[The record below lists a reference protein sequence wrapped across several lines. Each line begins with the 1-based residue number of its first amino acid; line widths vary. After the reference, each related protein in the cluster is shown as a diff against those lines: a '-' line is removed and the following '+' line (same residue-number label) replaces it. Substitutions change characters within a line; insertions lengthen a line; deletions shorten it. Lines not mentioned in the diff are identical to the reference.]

1 MDPEPE
7 MTAVLERQLS
17 RAGGS
22 TAVSET
28 GGRPSVESTRS
39 GLPVMAEAAGEMSDV
54 ERREMD
60 QALAASR
67 QEQDV
72 NMDAPTAGNF
82 GASTGASGQDDE
94 LERALAESRRQVEVD
109 ERRRRE
115 SMNFSSSDAVGAG
128 SSAGGLALAPALP
141 IRRET
146 DRLTSQMQG
155 MDLMSDDGAQGSTQR
170 PLEPIRTG
178 TNNPFASANSVPA
191 SPMNSNYPRTSTNPF
206 ENPSYESNGPAGS
219 SHTSY
224 APPAGPPPGWQ
235 SSSQPPSANPFLQP
249 QHGDAPPPVAPK
261 PARPNDS
268 GMNHGAGI
276 LTHQLGLTQ
285 SRQDGDAS
293 SNAKRY
299 DMVILVDDSGSM
311 AGGRW
316 RETRM
321 ALMEVA
327 EQAAGLDSDG
337 IDVHFINDSAVGE
350 GLRVSLGDCP
360 GLGLDLWADRRSD
373 CILERSRGRCVVC
386 AGKARRSDTVSGV
399 GLRPL
404 RKETDSHY

>member
-1 MDPEPE
+1 

-17 RAGGS
+17 QAGGS
-22 TAVSET
+22 TAASVT

-39 GLPVMAEAAGEMSDV
+39 GLPVMAETAGEMSDV
-54 ERREMD
+54 ERREME

-67 QEQDV
+67 EEQDV
-72 NMDAPTAGNF
+72 NMDASTSGNS
-82 GASTGASGQDDE
+82 GGGLNGQDDE

-115 SMNFSSSDAVGAG
+115 SMNFSASDGTMG
-128 SSAGGLALAPALP
+128 SGSNADGLALAPALP
-141 IRRET
+141 VRRDT

-155 MDLMSDDGAQGSTQR
+155 MDLMGNDDGVQGSSQR

-191 SPMNSNYPRTSTNPF
+191 SPMNSNHPRMSTNPF

-235 SSSQPPSANPFLQP
+235 TPSQPSSANPFLQP
-249 QHGDAPPPVAPK
+249 QQRDVPPPVAPK
-261 PARPNDS
+261 PVRSNGP
-268 GMNHGAGI
+268 GTTHGAGI

-285 SRQDGDAS
+285 SRQNGDTS
-293 SNAKRY
+293 SDAKRY
-299 DMVILVDDSGSM
+299 DMVIIVDDSGSM

-327 EQAAGLDSDG
+327 EQAASLDSDG

-350 GLRVSLGDCP
+350 GLRVSRGDRF
-360 GLGLDLWADRRSD
+360 GLY
-373 CILERSRGRCVVC
+373 I
-386 AGKARRSDTVSGV
+386 
-399 GLRPL
+399 RPL
-404 RKETDSHY
+404 SLLIEINLFQSGREVDALFARVKPGAQTP

>member
-1 MDPEPE
+1 

-22 TAVSET
+22 TAASVT

-39 GLPVMAEAAGEMSDV
+39 GLPVMAETAGEMSDV
-54 ERREMD
+54 ERREME

-67 QEQDV
+67 EEQDV
-72 NMDAPTAGNF
+72 NMDASTSGNS
-82 GASTGASGQDDE
+82 GGGLNGQDDE

-115 SMNFSSSDAVGAG
+115 SMNFSASDGTMG
-128 SSAGGLALAPALP
+128 SGSNADGLALAPALP
-141 IRRET
+141 VRRDT

-155 MDLMSDDGAQGSTQR
+155 MDLMGNDDGVQGSSQR

-191 SPMNSNYPRTSTNPF
+191 SPMNSNHPRMSTNPF

-235 SSSQPPSANPFLQP
+235 TPSQPSSANPFLQP
-249 QHGDAPPPVAPK
+249 QQRDVPPPVAPK
-261 PARPNDS
+261 PVRSNGP
-268 GMNHGAGI
+268 GTTHGAGI

-285 SRQDGDAS
+285 SRQNGDTS
-293 SNAKRY
+293 SDAKRY
-299 DMVILVDDSGSM
+299 DMVIIVDDSGSM

-327 EQAAGLDSDG
+327 EQAASLDSDG

-350 GLRVSLGDCP
+350 GLRVSRGDRF
-360 GLGLDLWADRRSD
+360 GLY
-373 CILERSRGRCVVC
+373 I
-386 AGKARRSDTVSGV
+386 
-399 GLRPL
+399 RPL
-404 RKETDSHY
+404 SLLIEINLFQSGREVDALFARVKPGAQTP

>member
-1 MDPEPE
+1 M
-7 MTAVLERQLS
+7 
-17 RAGGS
+17 
-22 TAVSET
+22 
-28 GGRPSVESTRS
+28 ESTRS
-39 GLPVMAEAAGEMSDV
+39 GLPVMAETAGEMSDV
-54 ERREMD
+54 ERREME

-67 QEQDV
+67 EEQDV
-72 NMDAPTAGNF
+72 NMDGSTSGNS
-82 GASTGASGQDDE
+82 GGGVNGQDDE

-115 SMNFSSSDAVGAG
+115 SMNFSASDGTMG
-128 SSAGGLALAPALP
+128 SGSNADGLALAPALP
-141 IRRET
+141 VRRDT

-155 MDLMSDDGAQGSTQR
+155 MDLMGNDDGVQGSSQR

-191 SPMNSNYPRTSTNPF
+191 SPMNSNHPRMSTNPF

-235 SSSQPPSANPFLQP
+235 TPSQPSSANPFLQP
-249 QHGDAPPPVAPK
+249 QQRDVPPPVAPK
-261 PARPNDS
+261 PVRSNGP
-268 GMNHGAGI
+268 GTTHGAGI

-285 SRQDGDAS
+285 SRQNGDTS
-293 SNAKRY
+293 SDAKRY
-299 DMVILVDDSGSM
+299 DMVIIVDDSGSM

-327 EQAAGLDSDG
+327 EQAASLDSDG

-350 GLRVSLGDCP
+350 GLRVSRGDRFGLYIRP
-360 GLGLDLWADRRSD
+360 LGLLIEINLFQSGQEVDALF
-373 CILERSRGRCVVC
+373 
-386 AGKARRSDTVSGV
+386 ARVKPGAQT
-399 GLRPL
+399 P
-404 RKETDSHY
+404 

>member
-1 MDPEPE
+1 
-7 MTAVLERQLS
+7 
-17 RAGGS
+17 
-22 TAVSET
+22 
-28 GGRPSVESTRS
+28 VESTRS
-39 GLPVMAEAAGEMSDV
+39 GLPVMAEGVGEMSDV
-54 ERREMD
+54 ERREME

-67 QEQDV
+67 EERDV
-72 NMDAPTAGNF
+72 NMDASTAGNPGP
-82 GASTGASGQDDE
+82 GANGQDDE

-115 SMNFSSSDAVGAG
+115 SMNFSASDAVG
-128 SSAGGLALAPALP
+128 SSVGGMALAPALP
-141 IRRET
+141 VRRDT
-146 DRLTSQMQG
+146 DRLTNQMQG
-155 MDLMSDDGAQGSTQR
+155 MDLMGSDDGVQASSQR

-191 SPMNSNYPRTSTNPF
+191 SPMNSNYPRTASNPF

-235 SSSQPPSANPFLQP
+235 SPSHPSSANPFLQP
-249 QHGDAPPPVAPK
+249 QHRDVPPPVAPK
-261 PARPNDS
+261 PARPNGSD
-268 GMNHGAGI
+268 MTHGAGI

-285 SRQDGDAS
+285 SRQDGDIS
-293 SNAKRY
+293 PDAKRY

-350 GLRVSLGDCP
+350 GLRVS
-360 GLGLDLWADRRSD
+360 RRTIS
-373 CILERSRGRCVVC
+373 
-386 AGKARRSDTVSGV
+386 A
-399 GLRPL
+399 
-404 RKETDSHY
+404 

>member
-22 TAVSET
+22 TAASVT

-39 GLPVMAEAAGEMSDV
+39 GLPVMAETAGEMSDV
-54 ERREMD
+54 ERREME

-67 QEQDV
+67 EEQDV
-72 NMDAPTAGNF
+72 NMDGSTSGNS
-82 GASTGASGQDDE
+82 GGGVNGQDDE

-115 SMNFSSSDAVGAG
+115 SMNFSASDGTMG
-128 SSAGGLALAPALP
+128 SGSNADELALAPALP
-141 IRRET
+141 VRRDT

-155 MDLMSDDGAQGSTQR
+155 MDLMGSDDGVQGSSQR

-191 SPMNSNYPRTSTNPF
+191 SPMNSNHPRMSTNPF

-235 SSSQPPSANPFLQP
+235 TPSQPSSANPFLQP
-249 QHGDAPPPVAPK
+249 QQRDVPPPVAPK
-261 PARPNDS
+261 PVRSNGP
-268 GMNHGAGI
+268 GTTHGAGI

-285 SRQDGDAS
+285 SRQNGDTS
-293 SNAKRY
+293 SDAKRY
-299 DMVILVDDSGSM
+299 DMVIIVDDSGSM

-327 EQAAGLDSDG
+327 EQAASLDSDG

-350 GLRVSLGDCP
+350 GLRVSRGDRFGLYIRP
-360 GLGLDLWADRRSD
+360 LGLLIEINLFQS
-373 CILERSRGRCVVC
+373 GREVD
-386 AGKARRSDTVSGV
+386 ALFARVKPGAQT
-399 GLRPL
+399 P
-404 RKETDSHY
+404 